1 LCCIII
7 AVSLSFLGGGVVCAI
22 NLRFF
27 DLALSRVL
35 SRSRDV
41 ARFPGQWNHVRL
53 QPLLC
58 RERRSSSW
66 SSNLNT
72 IGYRL
77 VVFATS
83 VGFSDRSIV
92 TKPRATHAGPRAAHA
107 GTSCCPRLRGL
118 ERITGTVIG
127 GPKRA
132 SSS

>member
-1 LCCIII
+1 MRFDVLAVSQNFTDSDIMFAIGFEFESLTDIIVFSDSEIACAIGLCCIII

-66 SSNLNT
+66 S
-72 IGYRL
+72 I
-77 VVFATS
+77 A
-83 VGFSDRSIV
+83 I
-92 TKPRATHAGPRAAHA
+92 
-107 GTSCCPRLRGL
+107 
-118 ERITGTVIG
+118 
-127 GPKRA
+127 
-132 SSS
+132 